1 LGLVAFILEVFSRV
15 LIENG
20 HGLSTGFVN
29 NLGDL
34 PFHLQTI
41 SSFAQGNNFPPE
53 DPVFAGAPFTYPFLA
68 DFLSAILLHSGFS
81 FRYSLFLPNMLLILS
96 FLILLHHWTVELTC
110 SRLAG
115 FLALAL
121 VVFSGGLGWVLLV
134 SEIPH
139 RTAEALHYVLN
150 LPHDFT
156 ILPGHTWR
164 WGNSLTTLF
173 VPQRSILFGLPMA
186 ICIFTQWWIAQRNF
200 SFSSERIPLFSQEA
214 IRRQIA
220 AGIIAG
226 LLPLVHAHIFLGV
239 MGMAVCAAV
248 ISQRW
253 QLWFA
258 FFVPAIVV
266 SCPALLWLAFAA
278 GGHARSFVALHVGW
292 DHGQMNPC
300 WFWFLNTGVF
310 IPMLLAALFWRI
322 RGDHLVR
329 REVARYYAP
338 FALCFLVPNVIRLA
352 PWEWDN
358 IKILFLW
365 FVGSAPLVALLL
377 AQWLRQRWEWRV
389 LASGILCTLTL
400 AGALDLSRVIRH
412 TVLMREFDNDG
423 IAIAQ
428 EITKRTGPRAVVL
441 HAPTYDT
448 PVFLTG
454 RRSLLGYPGQI
465 WSRGLDAGSRESDI
479 RSIYAGASN
488 ARGLLEH
495 YAVNNVLVG
504 PQERSMMAVNSVF
517 FSNFTLIG
525 KSGDYSLY
533 QINKK

>member
-1 LGLVAFILEVFSRV
+1 MPPDVLGS
-15 LIENG
+15 
-20 HGLSTGFVN
+20 
-29 NLGDL
+29 
-34 PFHLQTI
+34 
-41 SSFAQGNNFPPE
+41 
-53 DPVFAGAPFTYPFLA
+53 
-68 DFLSAILLHSGFS
+68 
-81 FRYSLFLPNMLLILS
+81 M
-96 FLILLHHWTVELTC
+96 
-110 SRLAG
+110 
-115 FLALAL
+115 
-121 VVFSGGLGWVLLV
+121 
-134 SEIPH
+134 
-139 RTAEALHYVLN
+139 
-150 LPHDFT
+150 
-156 ILPGHTWR
+156 
-164 WGNSLTTLF
+164 
-173 VPQRSILFGLPMA
+173 
-186 ICIFTQWWIAQRNF
+186 
-200 SFSSERIPLFSQEA
+200 
-214 IRRQIA
+214 
-220 AGIIAG
+220 
-226 LLPLVHAHIFLGV
+226 
-239 MGMAVCAAV
+239 
-248 ISQRW
+248 
-253 QLWFA
+253 
-258 FFVPAIVV
+258 
-266 SCPALLWLAFAA
+266 
-278 GGHARSFVALHVGW
+278 
-292 DHGQMNPC
+292 
-300 WFWFLNTGVF
+300 
-310 IPMLLAALFWRI
+310 
-322 RGDHLVR
+322 
-329 REVARYYAP
+329 
-338 FALCFLVPNVIRLA
+338 IRLA